1 METERC
7 ATMGKQLMC
16 CSSSSADRRSRD
28 VRFVGIRSF
37 ELIDGLHP
45 VWHILLNDVC
55 CSGLLRYFITAQSAG
70 EPGGAG
76 RQGAVVG

>member
-1 METERC
+1 MQAPAAEGHEPRPDLHRAIYQLMETERC
-7 ATMGKQLMC
+7 ATMGKQLMR

-45 VWHILLNDVC
+45 VWHILLNDV
-55 CSGLLRYFITAQSAG
+55 
-70 EPGGAG
+70 
-76 RQGAVVG
+76 